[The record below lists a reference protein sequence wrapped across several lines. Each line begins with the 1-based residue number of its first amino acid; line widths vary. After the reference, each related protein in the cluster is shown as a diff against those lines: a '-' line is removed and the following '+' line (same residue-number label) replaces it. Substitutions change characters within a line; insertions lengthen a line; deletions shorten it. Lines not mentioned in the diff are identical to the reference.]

1 MRARLLATG
10 LGLGL
15 LTAPAVTIAQNLG
28 APVIVST
35 YRSLHSADTRG
46 RRLPHAGVD
55 FANPVGAPVLAAADG
70 TVSRIIEWPMG
81 CGLGL
86 LLEHQR
92 FARWTAY
99 CHLQAVTVRKG
110 QRVSRGEQIGM
121 TGTSGSASSIPH
133 VHLEVCTF
141 ACGSHSDGDLTGT
154 EDPLAVADGCF
165 EPGRIYPADRFVLT
179 FPVAC
184 SSGAR
189 GR

>member
-1 MRARLLATG
+1 MLATG
-10 LGLGL
+10 LCLGL
-15 LTAPAVTIAQNLG
+15 LTAPVATVAQNLG
-28 APVIVST
+28 APVILST
-35 YRSLHSADTRG
+35 YRSLHSADNRG

-55 FANPVGAPVLAAADG
+55 FGSQVGAPVLAAADG
-70 TVSRIIEWPMG
+70 IVSRIIEWPMG

-99 CHLQAVTVRKG
+99 CHLQGVTVRKG
-110 QRVSRGEQIGM
+110 QRVGRGEQIGM
-121 TGTSGSASSIPH
+121 VGASGSASSLPH
-133 VHLEVCTF
+133 VHLELCTF
-141 ACGSHSDGDLTGT
+141 ACSSHSDGDLTGT

-179 FPVAC
+179 FPVPC
-184 SSGAR
+184 SSGAQ

>member
-1 MRARLLATG
+1 MRARVLTAG
-10 LGLGL
+10 LCLGL
-15 LTAPAVTIAQNLG
+15 LIAPVLVVAQNLG
-28 APVIVST
+28 APVILST

-110 QRVSRGEQIGM
+110 QPVSRGEQIGM

-165 EPGRIYPADRFVLT
+165 KPGRIYPADRFVLT

-184 SSGAR
+184 SSRAR
-189 GR
+189 GQ